1 MPVSEKNGL
10 TRRQIK
16 FLHNLFPNKQSLFYP
31 EETLIYGTD
40 ASKLFAFPWAV
51 VRPNTKQQVQELLS
65 WAQKEEIPIFPR
77 ARGTNVVG
85 DCVPLGGGVVIS
97 SLFLNKILEVDHT
110 DFVAIVEPG
119 VVTATLQKALRKQRL
134 FYPPDPASVKISTI
148 GGNVAT
154 NAGGLSAVK
163 YGVTSDYVLGTE
175 TVLSGGRLINTGGR
189 FHKDV
194 AGLNLTKLLVGSEG
208 TLGFFTKIILKL
220 LPLPE
225 SSISVLAGFSSL
237 ENALEV
243 AQNVFMAGITPV
255 ALELMDDMVIQ
266 CLSKTTSVSW
276 PQGTNALLLFKLDGA
291 VKSTEAELARLEKVL
306 AQLGPLFLN
315 RGLTE
320 SEQEKLWNFRR
331 MINPAA
337 FQLAKNKLSVDVTVP
352 RGKVGEGIQKIK
364 YIGSKFGL
372 PILTFG
378 HLGDGNIHV
387 NIMYDATNKQ
397 ENKYA
402 NEAIQ
407 EVLLKV
413 LQLKGTIS
421 GEHGVGLTKLPFIR
435 RQFNEEE
442 LRIMKDIKKAF
453 DPNFI
458 MNPGKGY

>member
-1 MPVSEKNGL
+1 MPANERNGL

-16 FLHNLFPNKQSLFYP
+16 FLHNLFPNKQSLFCP

-51 VRPNTKQQVQELLS
+51 VRPNTKQQVQELLI
-65 WAQKEEIPIFPR
+65 WAQKEVIPIFPR

-97 SLFLNKILEVDHT
+97 SLFLNKILEIDHT

-119 VVTATLQKALRKQRL
+119 VVTATLQKTLRKQRL

-175 TVLSGGRLINTGGR
+175 TVLPGGRLIKTGGR
-189 FHKDV
+189 FHKDAV
-194 AGLNLTKLLVGSEG
+194 GLNLTKLLVGSEG
-208 TLGFFTKIILKL
+208 TLGFFTQIILKL

-225 SSISVLAGFSSL
+225 SSISILTGFSSL
-237 ENALEV
+237 DNALEA
-243 AQNVFMAGITPV
+243 AQNVFKAGLLPV
-255 ALELMDDMVIQ
+255 AIELMDDMVIQ
-266 CLSKTTSVSW
+266 CLRKATSVPWSK
-276 PQGTNALLLFKLDGA
+276 GTNALLLFKLDGA
-291 VKSTEAELARLEKVL
+291 LESTKAELAKLEDVL
-306 AQLGPLFLN
+306 NQLNPLFLD
-315 RGLTE
+315 RGITE
-320 SEQEKLWNFRR
+320 SDQEKLWEFRR

-337 FQLAKNKLSVDVTVP
+337 FLLAKNKLSIDVTVP
-352 RGKVGEGIQKIK
+352 RGKVGECIQKIK
-364 YIGSKFGL
+364 YIGNRFGL

-378 HLGDGNIHV
+378 HFGDGNIHV
-387 NIMYDATNKQ
+387 NIMYDAANKQ

-402 NEAIQ
+402 NEAFQ
-407 EVLLKV
+407 EVFLKV
-413 LQLKGTIS
+413 LHLNGTIS

-442 LRIMKDIKKAF
+442 LMIMKDIKKTF